1 MIYLID
7 DNKYGQMSENY
18 KFDFTSEL
26 KSFEGFITWFETISG
41 NDIDFILSNAGCI
54 LIHDS
59 LEAKENKERIIAIAK
74 KSNIPYCLF
83 SNGFVAT
90 IFEGD
95 SIKEIKKDRLYNNL
109 MVFINYYKSEGKLNL
124 KLLSLGQKYE
134 VEKAIIIQ
142 DRLSNGVLFKSRNN
156 FNFEAAFPSGSQEF
170 KDLRELFYMSE
181 EFSSEVVYEEAYNDF
196 EDTCNNNN
204 ITVKIIDEEISK
216 LTKKIIKRYE

>member
-1 MIYLID
+1 MKYKNILLIKIQVLNGWERFRTIGKQKR
-7 DNKYGQMSENY
+7 DNFPLRKLRKIG
-18 KFDFTSEL
+18 FT
-26 KSFEGFITWFETISG
+26 TT
-41 NDIDFILSNAGCI
+41 
-54 LIHDS
+54 
-59 LEAKENKERIIAIAK
+59 
-74 KSNIPYCLF
+74 
-83 SNGFVAT
+83 V
-90 IFEGD
+90 
-95 SIKEIKKDRLYNNL
+95 

-181 EFSSEVVYEEAYNDF
+181 AFSSEVVYEEAYNDF
-196 EDTCNNNN
+196 EDICNNNN

-216 LTKKIIKRYE
+216 LTKKIINRYE